1 VVLGEDPGRRGQVE
15 LRQEHELNVSDGGL
29 DRADPLGDLGQCGLR
44 VTLHRRDLEG
54 GDREGAQL
62 AQPLMTAL
70 NACVTSRPCSPSSTG
85 SNVQFL
91 V

>member
-1 VVLGEDPGRRGQVE
+1 VE
-15 LRQEHELNVSDGGL
+15 LRQQNQLHVRDRCPDRGDALGEH
-29 DRADPLGDLGQCGLR
+29 GQCRIGIALD
-44 VTLHRRDLEG
+44 RRDLECS
-54 GDREGAQL
+54 DRERAQR

-70 NACVTSRPCSPSSTG
+70 NAFVTSRPCSPSSTG